1 VEQYDEETSD
11 AARED
16 EIMLIEER
24 QLASCTRNAKY
35 LEGVRRYYNRNIK
48 DRAFAVGDLVL
59 RRRQKPGHKLE
70 SKWDGPF
77 KVNQVT
83 RPGSYRLL
91 TMDNVEIP
99 NSWNIEHLRRFFP

>member
-16 EIMLIEER
+16 EITLIEER
-24 QLASCTRNAKY
+24 RLASCTRNAKY
-35 LEGVRRYYNRNIK
+35 LEGVRRYYNRNVK

-91 TMDNVEIP
+91 TMDDVEIP
-99 NSWNIEHLRRFFP
+99 NSWNIEHLRRFYP